1 MQLCLAE
8 VTIVSLTEDQK
19 ELSRFNEKYTKS
31 ALIQFHM
38 KGELWKHSRLL
49 IYCMLFNLRTICAIF
64 YHALKLVEGKNHLM
78 SP

>member
-31 ALIQFHM
+31 ALIQFSH
-38 KGELWKHSRLL
+38 ER
-49 IYCMLFNLRTICAIF
+49 RT
-64 YHALKLVEGKNHLM
+64 LET
-78 SP
+78 